1 MTAPHIQKLL
11 DLLGSASPVMLFLDS
26 SKKFK
31 KAQQMPVEKWDPLPP
46 KHKQKIKDLI
56 ALKNTETL
64 SPLTS
69 EQCEPLY
76 AEIQKLMVQK
86 DVPKTEDTPDPKKED
101 APDPKTEDTPDAK
114 TEDTPDA
121 KTEDTPDAKTEDT
134 PDAKT
139 EDAPEPKTED
149 TPEPNTEDTSEPNT
163 EDTPE
168 PNTEDTPEPNTEDTP
183 EAKTEDTPE
192 PKTEDIQTSVEETSS
207 VSIEDIGSEAPDV
220 VEEYSGTIEEDL
232 TPNFVNVFFNYIK
245 DLMKDENTA
254 IAAPPD
260 HSKETAFESENV
272 TEPNEPSRPSTEDAH
287 LASTV
292 PNADQLPEGWTAQI
306 STSSDPGKVYY
317 VNEKTGETTWDKP
330 EMPSTQD
337 DAGETD
343 GAADGT
349 TNGTTDGA
357 ADESSNALPEGWTEH
372 VSETSDPGKKYYVHE
387 KTGETT
393 WDRPSNPQKAESS
406 SALPEGWTEHVS
418 ETSDPGK
425 KYYVHEKTGETTW
438 DKPGAKKVDESS
450 TDSAG
455 DSTGESAGDATAD
468 TEEVVP
474 DGWSVH
480 VSRTSDPGKKYYVND
495 RTGETTWDK
504 PGEGHVEN
512 WVEKTSNNVRPGE
525 KYYENTKTGDTS
537 WSLIDVNGQNAA
549 FTCMKCKKGGKLPH
563 TTYFIKNDKAHK
575 VRFCSMKCFE
585 DTEF

>member
-1 MTAPHIQKLL
+1 MQKLL

-86 DVPKTEDTPDPKKED
+86 DVPKTEDTPE
-101 APDPKTEDTPDAK
+101 AK
-114 TEDTPDA
+114 
-121 KTEDTPDAKTEDT
+121 
-134 PDAKT
+134 
-139 EDAPEPKTED
+139 
-149 TPEPNTEDTSEPNT
+149 
-163 EDTPE
+163 
-168 PNTEDTPEPNTEDTP
+168 TEDTPEPNTEDTP

-192 PKTEDIQTSVEETSS
+192 AKTEDIQTSAEEEASS

-260 HSKETAFESENV
+260 HSKETALESENV

-337 DAGETD
+337 DTGATDGVTDGVTD
-343 GAADGT
+343 GA
-349 TNGTTDGA
+349 TDGA
-357 ADESSNALPEGWTEH
+357 TDESSSALPEGWTAH

-393 WDRPSNPQKAESS
+393 WDRPSKPEKIESS
-406 SALPEGWTEHVS
+406 SALPEGWTAHVS
-418 ETSDPGK
+418 ETSEPGK
-425 KYYVHEKTGETTW
+425 KYYVNEKTGETTW

-450 TDSAG
+450 S
-455 DSTGESAGDATAD
+455 DSTGDATGDSPAVATAD

-495 RTGETTWDK
+495 KTGETTWDK

>member
-1 MTAPHIQKLL
+1 MQKLL

-86 DVPKTEDTPDPKKED
+86 DVPKTEDTPE
-101 APDPKTEDTPDAK
+101 AK
-114 TEDTPDA
+114 TEDTP
-121 KTEDTPDAKTEDT
+121 
-134 PDAKT
+134 
-139 EDAPEPKTED
+139 
-149 TPEPNTEDTSEPNT
+149 EPNT

-192 PKTEDIQTSVEETSS
+192 PNTEDTPEAKTEDIQTSAEEEASS

-260 HSKETAFESENV
+260 HSKETALESENV

-337 DAGETD
+337 DTGATDGVTDGVTD
-343 GAADGT
+343 GA
-349 TNGTTDGA
+349 TDGA
-357 ADESSNALPEGWTEH
+357 TDESSSALPEGWTAH

-393 WDRPSNPQKAESS
+393 WDRPSKPEKIESS
-406 SALPEGWTEHVS
+406 SALPEGWTAHVS
-418 ETSDPGK
+418 ETSEPGK
-425 KYYVHEKTGETTW
+425 KYYVNEKTGETTW

-450 TDSAG
+450 S
-455 DSTGESAGDATAD
+455 DSTGDATGDSPAVATAD

-495 RTGETTWDK
+495 KTGETTWDK

>member
-1 MTAPHIQKLL
+1 MQKLL

-86 DVPKTEDTPDPKKED
+86 DVPKTEDTPE
-101 APDPKTEDTPDAK
+101 AK
-114 TEDTPDA
+114 
-121 KTEDTPDAKTEDT
+121 
-134 PDAKT
+134 
-139 EDAPEPKTED
+139 
-149 TPEPNTEDTSEPNT
+149 T

-183 EAKTEDTPE
+183 EAKTED
-192 PKTEDIQTSVEETSS
+192 IQTSAEEEASS

-260 HSKETAFESENV
+260 HSKETALESENV

-337 DAGETD
+337 DTGATDGVTDGVTD
-343 GAADGT
+343 GA
-349 TNGTTDGA
+349 TDGA
-357 ADESSNALPEGWTEH
+357 TDESSSALPEGWTAH

-393 WDRPSNPQKAESS
+393 WDRPSKPEKIESS
-406 SALPEGWTEHVS
+406 S
-418 ETSDPGK
+418 
-425 KYYVHEKTGETTW
+425 
-438 DKPGAKKVDESS
+438 
-450 TDSAG
+450 
-455 DSTGESAGDATAD
+455 DSTGDATGDSPAVATAD

-495 RTGETTWDK
+495 KTGETTWDK

>member
-1 MTAPHIQKLL
+1 MQKLL

-86 DVPKTEDTPDPKKED
+86 DVPKTEDTPE
-101 APDPKTEDTPDAK
+101 AK
-114 TEDTPDA
+114 TEDTP
-121 KTEDTPDAKTEDT
+121 
-134 PDAKT
+134 
-139 EDAPEPKTED
+139 
-149 TPEPNTEDTSEPNT
+149 EPNT

-192 PKTEDIQTSVEETSS
+192 PNTEDTPEPNTEDTPEPNTEDTPEAKTEDTPEAKTEDTPEPNTEDTPEAKTEDIQTSAEEEASS

-260 HSKETAFESENV
+260 HSKETALESENV

-337 DAGETD
+337 DTGATDGVTDGVTD
-343 GAADGT
+343 GA
-349 TNGTTDGA
+349 TDGA
-357 ADESSNALPEGWTEH
+357 TDESSSALPEGWTAH

-393 WDRPSNPQKAESS
+393 WDRPSKPEKIESS
-406 SALPEGWTEHVS
+406 SALPEGWTAHVS
-418 ETSDPGK
+418 ETSEPGK
-425 KYYVHEKTGETTW
+425 KYYVNEKTGETTW

-450 TDSAG
+450 S
-455 DSTGESAGDATAD
+455 DSTGDAT
-468 TEEVVP
+468 
-474 DGWSVH
+474 
-480 VSRTSDPGKKYYVND
+480 
-495 RTGETTWDK
+495 
-504 PGEGHVEN
+504 
-512 WVEKTSNNVRPGE
+512 
-525 KYYENTKTGDTS
+525 GDS
-537 WSLIDVNGQNAA
+537 ACRRD
-549 FTCMKCKKGGKLPH
+549 C
-563 TTYFIKNDKAHK
+563 
-575 VRFCSMKCFE
+575 
-585 DTEF
+585 

>member
-1 MTAPHIQKLL
+1 MTAPHMQKLL

-86 DVPKTEDTPDPKKED
+86 DVPKTEDTPE
-101 APDPKTEDTPDAK
+101 AK
-114 TEDTPDA
+114 TEDTP
-121 KTEDTPDAKTEDT
+121 
-134 PDAKT
+134 
-139 EDAPEPKTED
+139 
-149 TPEPNTEDTSEPNT
+149 EPNT

-192 PKTEDIQTSVEETSS
+192 PNTEDTPEAKTEDIQTSAEEEASS

-260 HSKETAFESENV
+260 HSKETALESENV

-337 DAGETD
+337 DTGATDGVTDGVTD
-343 GAADGT
+343 GA
-349 TNGTTDGA
+349 TDGA
-357 ADESSNALPEGWTEH
+357 TDESSSALPEGWTAH

-393 WDRPSNPQKAESS
+393 WDRPSKPEKIESS
-406 SALPEGWTEHVS
+406 SALPEGWTAHVS
-418 ETSDPGK
+418 ETSEPGK
-425 KYYVHEKTGETTW
+425 KYYVNEKTGETTW

-450 TDSAG
+450 S
-455 DSTGESAGDATAD
+455 DSTGDATGDSPAVATAD

-495 RTGETTWDK
+495 KTGETTWDK